1 MIKTIALTC
10 PNCGSNLSVEEGR
23 TFTYCEYCGTKVM
36 IHDENTQTIH
46 TIDEAAIKR
55 AENERYAQEMQIQLQ
70 ERERKMR
77 GRFLVGWI
85 GTVLLCVTLVVIG
98 ALTDVDALLIFF
110 PIGFLLGV
118 GGIAYLLY
126 RKKMDMRRNP
136 TDRTA
141 GVNEIVAHAAGRK
154 VETVRQELLLLGFSN
169 IQMIPLNDLPPMMS
183 LLLNGTVKGLSIDG
197 ERELWEGQLFS
208 ENAKVTITYHSPK
221 KEN

>member
-55 AENERYAQEMQIQLQ
+55 AENERYAQEMQVEMQ

-77 GRFLVGWI
+77 GRFLIGWI
-85 GTVLLCVTLVVIG
+85 ATLVVCITLVVIG
-98 ALTDVDALLIFF
+98 ASTDFDALLIFF
-110 PIGFLLGV
+110 PIAFLIGMGGV
-118 GGIAYLLY
+118 IYLVY

-141 GVNEIVAHAAGRK
+141 SVSDLVASAAGRK
-154 VETVRQELLLLGFSN
+154 AETVRQELLLLGFTN
-169 IQMIPLNDLPPMMS
+169 INMVPLNDLSPIMM
-183 LLLNGTVKGLSIDG
+183 LMNGTVKGLSIDG
-197 ERELWEGQLFS
+197 ERELWEGQVFS
-208 ENAKVTITYHSPK
+208 ENAKVTITYHSPRK
-221 KEN
+221 